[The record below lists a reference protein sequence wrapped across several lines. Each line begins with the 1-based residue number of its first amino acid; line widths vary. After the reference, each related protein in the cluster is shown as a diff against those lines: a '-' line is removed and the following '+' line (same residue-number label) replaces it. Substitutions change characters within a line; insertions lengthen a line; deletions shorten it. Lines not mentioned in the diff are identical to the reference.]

1 MSQPALTIITRTFGG
16 RPTMFRR
23 LQESLAAQTRL
34 DYEHR
39 ALWLERATEGY
50 MASNGALSA
59 ADVTGRYVYILDDDD
74 RLEDTAFI
82 ETVAS
87 YNPYEHP
94 WLMVKAHLG
103 SPSERHDGIWPR
115 PWGEDW
121 RPVFGSVSSLNL
133 VVSQAVWNRCRGA
146 IAGDRGGD
154 FRLAVELWEKGYRPT
169 WVDIVAARTQMIGD
183 GRAEADLSRDDLAVA

>member
-1 MSQPALTIITRTFGG
+1 MSQPPITIITRTFGG
-16 RPTMFRR
+16 RPRMFRR
-23 LQESLAAQTRL
+23 LLESLAAQTLL

-39 ALWLERATEGY
+39 VLWLERETDSY
-50 MASNGALSA
+50 KASNGALARLEAS
-59 ADVTGRYVYILDDDD
+59 GRYVYILDDDD
-74 RLEDTAFI
+74 RLEDPMFI

-87 YNPYEHP
+87 FSPYEHP

-103 SPSERHDGIWPR
+103 SPGERSNGIFPC

-121 RPVFGSVSSLNL
+121 RPVFSCVSSLNL

-146 IAGDRGGD
+146 FAGDRGGD
-154 FRLAVELWEKGYRPT
+154 FRLACELWEKGYRPT